1 MEILLSSVTNM
12 WRDGK
17 GILGEAIVTD
27 EGIIFNKRGFLATYL
42 RGGLVKSIAELAS
55 TKLFYLVLPYS
66 EIASAV
72 QGRFRLNRK
81 ALIVTTTA
89 GEEIIFAISDK
100 HKKWFALMDE
110 LVNNKKN
117 D

>member
-1 MEILLSSVTNM
+1 MQILLSSVTNM

-17 GILGEAIVTD
+17 GIMGECVATD
-27 EGIIFNKRGFLATYL
+27 EGLVFNKRGFLATYL
-42 RGGLVKSIAELAS
+42 RGGLVKGIAELAS
-55 TKLFYLVLPYS
+55 TKLFYVVLPYE
-66 EIASAV
+66 EIVSAV
-72 QGRFRLNRK
+72 QGRFRLNKK

-110 LVNNKKN
+110 LVNHKN
-117 D
+117 I